1 MQRGKIL
8 DRDWSKVLA
17 VAASVLLTAMLVLTF
32 AQAGRIRLLNA
43 RVSAIYQKAFYE
55 TCELMEGMSAN
66 FRKLLVTGSGQQQQI
81 LLNEISRQAQG
92 AQDNLATLPLGDE
105 AVSATI
111 KFVNQAGDFATSLS
125 SKLAGEGTISE
136 EDYDTISTLSTSA
149 ADLSIG
155 LGQLLTRYE
164 NGEDVFAG
172 DYVSSGDESLYPLTN
187 PAGEYPVL
195 LYDGPFSDGAQG
207 GTFLALEGL
216 SSVTPEEAAK
226 RLTAFMGTQLENLSL
241 DGESQIPVDCYD
253 FSFSA
258 NGYSLTAG
266 VTKQGGEILYLLPND
281 DVTAIQLTDQEAV
294 ERARAFLI
302 SRGFGQMEM
311 SYYSRFDGILTANFA
326 ATENNV
332 VLYPD
337 LIKVQISL
345 ADGQVIG
352 LEAGNYLRN
361 HVQRDLKLP
370 ALTQE
375 EAVSRLSG
383 RLVSQSVRLCVIPEN
398 TREVLCYEIHA
409 TDGAN
414 EYLVYIDAAT
424 GQERE
429 IMQIISEENGT
440 LVM

>member
-136 EDYDTISTLSTSA
+136 EDYDTISTLSTST

-172 DYVSSGDESLYPLTN
+172 D
-187 PAGEYPVL
+187 
-195 LYDGPFSDGAQG
+195 
-207 GTFLALEGL
+207 
-216 SSVTPEEAAK
+216 
-226 RLTAFMGTQLENLSL
+226 
-241 DGESQIPVDCYD
+241 
-253 FSFSA
+253 
-258 NGYSLTAG
+258 
-266 VTKQGGEILYLLPND
+266 
-281 DVTAIQLTDQEAV
+281 
-294 ERARAFLI
+294 
-302 SRGFGQMEM
+302 
-311 SYYSRFDGILTANFA
+311 
-326 ATENNV
+326 
-332 VLYPD
+332 
-337 LIKVQISL
+337 
-345 ADGQVIG
+345 
-352 LEAGNYLRN
+352 
-361 HVQRDLKLP
+361 
-370 ALTQE
+370 
-375 EAVSRLSG
+375 
-383 RLVSQSVRLCVIPEN
+383 
-398 TREVLCYEIHA
+398 
-409 TDGAN
+409 
-414 EYLVYIDAAT
+414 
-424 GQERE
+424 
-429 IMQIISEENGT
+429 
-440 LVM
+440 